1 MAIFDETR
9 VVERLQ
15 FFNGQRLFASDLQ
28 GIEAFNREM
37 RWLHNQSLH
46 QPGIGNGFTVSG
58 QKGDRQVSIGAGYA
72 IDARRREI
80 VLTQAHLTISRIA
93 SLPILLVTGAAVIAG
108 GAGENLATGAQTSIF
123 AEALDFAKANWKVAW
138 LGVED

>member
-1 MAIFDETR
+1 MGILDETR

-28 GIEAFNREM
+28 VIEAFNREM

-58 QKGDRQVSIGAGYA
+58 QKGDRQVSIG
-72 IDARRREI
+72 RRRKR
-80 VLTQAHLTISRIA
+80 APGFATI
-93 SLPILLVTGAAVIAG
+93 
-108 GAGENLATGAQTSIF
+108 
-123 AEALDFAKANWKVAW
+123 VAW
-138 LGVED
+138 CACVKSRGFAGSACSAMS